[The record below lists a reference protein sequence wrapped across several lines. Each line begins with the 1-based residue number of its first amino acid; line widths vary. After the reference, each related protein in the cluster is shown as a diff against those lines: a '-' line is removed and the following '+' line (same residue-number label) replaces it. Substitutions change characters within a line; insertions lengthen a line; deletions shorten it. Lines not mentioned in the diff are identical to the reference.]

1 MLLSILASATTL
13 TAAARAHGLPYN
25 SAEYRTSYLGRLL
38 IFTVATTIRIPAS
51 LQERYDQLARAT
63 GRTRNYLMAAAL
75 ERFAARE
82 GWQIEQTR
90 ATLAALEA
98 GTLETIDLDDLIAED
113 LAAGEI
119 TQ

>member
-1 MLLSILASATTL
+1 MS
-13 TAAARAHGLPYN
+13 
-25 SAEYRTSYLGRLL
+25 
-38 IFTVATTIRIPAS
+38 TVATTIRIPAS

-63 GRTRNYLMAAAL
+63 GRTRNYLMAEAL
-75 ERFAARE
+75 ERYAARE

-113 LAAGEI
+113 LAAGEL
-119 TQ
+119 TQEDLDEAYTRYGVTS

>member
-1 MLLSILASATTL
+1 MS
-13 TAAARAHGLPYN
+13 
-25 SAEYRTSYLGRLL
+25 
-38 IFTVATTIRIPAS
+38 TVATTIRIPAS

-63 GRTRNYLMAAAL
+63 GRTRNYLMAEAL
-75 ERFAARE
+75 ERYAARE

-119 TQ
+119 TQEDLDEAYARYGVIS

>member
-1 MLLSILASATTL
+1 MS
-13 TAAARAHGLPYN
+13 
-25 SAEYRTSYLGRLL
+25 
-38 IFTVATTIRIPAS
+38 TVATTIRIPAS

-63 GRTRNYLMAAAL
+63 GRTRNYLMAEAL
-75 ERFAARE
+75 ERYAARE

-119 TQ
+119 TQEDLDEAYARYGVTS

>member
-1 MLLSILASATTL
+1 MS
-13 TAAARAHGLPYN
+13 
-25 SAEYRTSYLGRLL
+25 
-38 IFTVATTIRIPAS
+38 TVATTIRIPAS

-63 GRTRNYLMAAAL
+63 GRTRNYLMAEAL
-75 ERFAARE
+75 ERYAARE

-90 ATLAALEA
+90 ATLAALEM

-119 TQ
+119 TQEDLDEAYARYGVTS

>member
-1 MLLSILASATTL
+1 MS
-13 TAAARAHGLPYN
+13 
-25 SAEYRTSYLGRLL
+25 
-38 IFTVATTIRIPAS
+38 TVATTIPIPAS
-51 LQERYDQLARAT
+51 LWERYDQLARVT
-63 GRTRNYLMAAAL
+63 GRTRQDLMAEAL

-90 ATLAALEA
+90 ARLAALEA

-119 TQ
+119 TREDLDEVYARYGVNS

>member
-1 MLLSILASATTL
+1 MS
-13 TAAARAHGLPYN
+13 
-25 SAEYRTSYLGRLL
+25 
-38 IFTVATTIRIPAS
+38 TVATTIRIPAS
-51 LQERYDQLARAT
+51 LQERYDQLAKAT
-63 GRTRNYLMAAAL
+63 GRTRNYLMAEAL
-75 ERFAARE
+75 ERYVARE

-119 TQ
+119 TQEDLDEAYARYGVTS

>member
-1 MLLSILASATTL
+1 MS
-13 TAAARAHGLPYN
+13 
-25 SAEYRTSYLGRLL
+25 
-38 IFTVATTIRIPAS
+38 TVATTIRIPAS

-63 GRTRNYLMAAAL
+63 GRTRNYLMAEAL
-75 ERFAARE
+75 ERYAARE

-119 TQ
+119 TQEDLDEAYTRYGVTS

>member
-1 MLLSILASATTL
+1 MS
-13 TAAARAHGLPYN
+13 
-25 SAEYRTSYLGRLL
+25 
-38 IFTVATTIRIPAS
+38 TVATTIRIPAS

-63 GRTRNYLMAAAL
+63 GRTRNYLMAEAL
-75 ERFAARE
+75 ERYAARE

-119 TQ
+119 MQEDLDEAYARYGVTS

>member
-1 MLLSILASATTL
+1 MS
-13 TAAARAHGLPYN
+13 
-25 SAEYRTSYLGRLL
+25 
-38 IFTVATTIRIPAS
+38 TVATTIRIPAS

-63 GRTRNYLMAAAL
+63 GRTRNYLMAEAL
-75 ERFAARE
+75 ERYAARE

-90 ATLAALEA
+90 ATVAALEA

-119 TQ
+119 TQEDLDEACARYAVIA

>member
-1 MLLSILASATTL
+1 MS
-13 TAAARAHGLPYN
+13 
-25 SAEYRTSYLGRLL
+25 
-38 IFTVATTIRIPAS
+38 TVATTIRIPAG

-63 GRTRNYLMAAAL
+63 GRARNDLMAQAL
-75 ERFAARE
+75 ERYATRE

-98 GTLETIDLDDLIAED
+98 GALETIDLDDLIAED

-119 TQ
+119 TQEDLDEAYALYGVTS